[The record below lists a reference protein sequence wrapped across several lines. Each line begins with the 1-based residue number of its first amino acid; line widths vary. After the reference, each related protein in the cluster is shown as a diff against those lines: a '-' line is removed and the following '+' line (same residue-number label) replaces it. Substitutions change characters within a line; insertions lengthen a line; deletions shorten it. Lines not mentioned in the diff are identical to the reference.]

1 MNEEQRK
8 RIIEQETA
16 AFLDPQFGQLDL
28 SSYPELAKPA
38 TETFET
44 EDKHGLNRVDTSGLG
59 TVNRLKELISNPD
72 RAALAELARDNP
84 EIAAQL
90 QEDRA
95 TEIAR
100 QFVAANPRY
109 LQTDRN
115 FERIVSYLLQK
126 HLGQDLRIYEDA
138 DEATLALLAA
148 GVWSVPEITA
158 AFRNLLRQGELDSAS
173 NEPRY
178 LTAEEKLRC
187 EQIAANGDI
196 LTAIG
201 DYV

>member
-1 MNEEQRK
+1 MDEKTKQ

-59 TVNRLKELISNPD
+59 TVNRLKELLSNPD
-72 RAALAELARDNP
+72 RAALSELARDNP
-84 EIAAQL
+84 EIAAHL
-90 QEDRA
+90 QEERA

-115 FERIVSYLLQK
+115 FERIVSYLLHK
-126 HLGQDLRIYEDA
+126 HLGQTLRIYEDA
-138 DEATLALLAA
+138 DEASLTLLAA
-148 GVWSVPEITA
+148 GVWTVPGLTA
-158 AFRNLLRQGELDSAS
+158 AFKTLLHEGEL
-173 NEPRY
+173 
-178 LTAEEKLRC
+178 
-187 EQIAANGDI
+187 I
-196 LTAIG
+196 
-201 DYV
+201 